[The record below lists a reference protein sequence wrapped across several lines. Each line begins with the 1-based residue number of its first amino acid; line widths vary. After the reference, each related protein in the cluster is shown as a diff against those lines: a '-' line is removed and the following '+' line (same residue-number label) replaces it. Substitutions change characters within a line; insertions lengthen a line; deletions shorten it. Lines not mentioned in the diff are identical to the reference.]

1 MFNVLIKAGKATKNP
16 ASFVHFFEEVQ
27 KERIL
32 TPAEE
37 EKIVEEI
44 EKSDKRY
51 AQLKD
56 MITVALNTGMRQG
69 EILAMKKSWINL
81 REGLIIVP
89 RHSQKRKRKDKRVPV
104 N

>member
-1 MFNVLIKAGKATKNP
+1 VT
-16 ASFVHFFEEVQ
+16 FFEEVQ

-32 TPAEE
+32 TQEE
-37 EKIVEEI
+37 EDKIIAEI

-51 AQLKD
+51 HHLKD
-56 MITVALNTGMRQG
+56 MVTIALNTGMRQG

-89 RHSQKRKRKDKRVPV
+89 RYSQKRKRKDKRVPIT
-104 N
+104 